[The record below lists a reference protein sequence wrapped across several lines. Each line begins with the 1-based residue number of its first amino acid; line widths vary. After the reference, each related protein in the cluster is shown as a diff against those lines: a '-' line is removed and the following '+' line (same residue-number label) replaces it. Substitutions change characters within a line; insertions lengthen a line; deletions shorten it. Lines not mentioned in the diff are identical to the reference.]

1 MRPSPKKRLVFV
13 EGLLGT
19 FRDTPEEQLEL
30 LPDRLRT
37 IAHEIGH
44 ILLGPGHP
52 GYAHGIMTEFAGVSP
67 LPGTDHKKRL
77 MFAGEAAF
85 AVPLGDKGTKLVK
98 LEWDKTEDWL
108 NDMIADP
115 DKQGVR

>member
-1 MRPSPKKRLVFV
+1 
-13 EGLLGT
+13 
-19 FRDTPEEQLEL
+19 
-30 LPDRLRT
+30 
-37 IAHEIGH
+37 
-44 ILLGPGHP
+44 
-52 GYAHGIMTEFAGVSP
+52 
-67 LPGTDHKKRL
+67 

-115 DKQGVR
+115 DKHGVR